1 MSKKIVLPLDDDDVL
16 ERRINETAKQQ
27 GIPSLTPAPV
37 VPPGQTEPRR
47 PIKVEVSDTLF
58 QALTVA
64 AAQQRVTKRF
74 LILSALRNAGYPVD
88 AEDFLED
95 GRRVRGS
102 RKA

>member
-37 VPPGQTEPRR
+37 VPPGQAEPRR

-102 RKA
+102 RKT